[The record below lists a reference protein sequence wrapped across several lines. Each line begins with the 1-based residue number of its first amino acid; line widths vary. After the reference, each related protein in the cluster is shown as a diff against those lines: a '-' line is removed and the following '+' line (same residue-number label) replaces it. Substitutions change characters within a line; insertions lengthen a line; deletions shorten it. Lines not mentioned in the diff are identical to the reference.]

1 VLLPATM
8 ATLPVFH
15 GIWTYRSCGMML
27 MKSMNGSKKL
37 KHGVFC
43 DVTSGR
49 GMLMSRDVEFVSYVV
64 ATH

>member
-1 VLLPATM
+1 
-8 ATLPVFH
+8 
-15 GIWTYRSCGMML
+15 

-37 KHGVFC
+37 KHGVFF
-43 DVTSGR
+43 DVTNGR

>member
-1 VLLPATM
+1 
-8 ATLPVFH
+8 
-15 GIWTYRSCGMML
+15 

-43 DVTSGR
+43 DVTNGR